1 MSTEPSRYVQPEVT
15 EARVNRLWLNLAE
28 RLETRPARV
37 WRWVVL
43 CSALSGAAAGAF
55 FLTRGSLSP
64 AFGGN
69 SAERALVADSKLET
83 GGDALALTLGDGSS
97 VKLAAQSALE
107 VHGNQASSLSL
118 SLSLARGEVTCD
130 VTHRE
135 GRKFSVVA
143 GDVEVRVVGTKFS
156 VKTTSGDQPRV
167 EVSVLRGVV
176 EVASKRRPGIVAHV
190 AAGQSWIQ
198 NAGRVVAE
206 AALEPPSLP
215 TEPDGAAPSPNA
227 AVSPD
232 GAAPK
237 MEPQSSGAPPPSA
250 SPAGPSAREL
260 FEKAGESRRAGDAA
274 AAAHAYEE
282 LLRLHPGDGRASLS
296 AFELGRLKMD
306 RLGDPAGAI
315 TALERAVTL
324 NIGPSF
330 REDALARLV
339 SIYASQGN
347 SGACAR
353 ARDRYL
359 SSYPAG
365 VHASAVATRCGSR

>member
-1 MSTEPSRYVQPEVT
+1 MTQEPSRYVQPDVT
-15 EARVNRLWLNLAE
+15 DARVSRLWLSVAE
-28 RLETRPARV
+28 RLETRPSRV
-37 WRWVVL
+37 LRWVVL
-43 CSALSGAAAGAF
+43 CTALAGGAAGALL
-55 FLTRGSLSP
+55 LTRGAPSRSVS
-64 AFGGN
+64 GSSTGQ
-69 SAERALVADSKLET
+69 ALLADAKLET
-83 GGDALALTLGDGSS
+83 GGDALAVTLGDGSS
-97 VKLAAQSALE
+97 VKLAAQSALQ
-107 VHGNQASSLSL
+107 VRGNKSAAVSLA
-118 SLSLARGEVTCD
+118 LARGEVTCD
-130 VTHRE
+130 VTHQP

-156 VKTTSGDQPRV
+156 VKTTPGDEPRV

-176 EVASKRRPGIVAHV
+176 EVASRRRPGIVARV

-198 NAGRVVAE
+198 TAGSVAAE
-206 AALEPPSLP
+206 AALEPP
-215 TEPDGAAPSPNA
+215 GAAPQPDDPAASPTA
-227 AVSPD
+227 AVAPD

-237 MEPQSSGAPPPSA
+237 IASQNSVSAPA
-250 SPAGPSAREL
+250 PAGPSAREL

-282 LLRLHPGDGRASLS
+282 LLRLHASDGRASLS
-296 AFELGRLKMD
+296 AFELGRLRMD

-315 TALERAVTL
+315 TALERAVAL

-339 SIYASQGN
+339 SVYASQGN
-347 SGACAR
+347 SSACAR